1 VTLECLHTVCQS
13 DASPSCRGEEGIR
26 CPLRLS
32 PPAACAPG
40 APPPLNTL
48 RPSWRV
54 EATPFLPHTQKG
66 TPAHSL
72 RGLKQCIW
80 QYYFFVGGVALSTG
94 GVQVSAALPA
104 GRQARSATSTPR
116 VPSDDTQ
123 IATHIRSHVQNI
135 EHIQCRLR
143 RPSRFPHRQ
152 QSLFLTHVLVTKV
165 FVSL

>member
-54 EATPFLPHTQKG
+54 EATPFLPHTKRH
-66 TPAHSL
+66 PRAHSL
-72 RGLKQCIW
+72 RGLKQWGEWPQLAPSPTPQPIAPT
-80 QYYFFVGGVALSTG
+80 QPVANPTCRQV

-104 GRQARSATSTPR
+104 GRRAPRPPLLASPLTTRKLQRTS
-116 VPSDDTQ
+116 VPT
-123 IATHIRSHVQNI
+123 
-135 EHIQCRLR
+135 CRI
-143 RPSRFPHRQ
+143 SSTYNAGCVDPHA
-152 QSLFLTHVLVTKV
+152 SLIGSNLF
-165 FVSL
+165 F